1 MMPGLIRDSGRPDLG
16 TQLASL
22 GKFIPARDF
31 KPGIGIV
38 ITAILADT
46 LIYDAA

>member
-31 KPGIGIV
+31 ISNPELG
-38 ITAILADT
+38 L
-46 LIYDAA
+46 